1 MSFPPSSF
9 AGLDPPNITSD
20 KSIKNIKINAPLDA
34 IPCISRDPKT
44 ASHIKIIIKIN
55 TGI

>member
-1 MSFPPSSF
+1 MSLPPSSF